1 MKASTLLMALA
12 LTSGAQAEEW
22 LSVGAAMAAPQ
33 ATKKQTS
40 DASQQATMASA
51 APTASNKGSSGIVS
65 ELSARVEQ
73 LQQEVEMLR
82 GRVEEQDNSLKRLQ
96 EESQTRYLDLDRRL
110 AALVK
115 APSSAAVDNSS
126 LGESSDALYQR
137 AMGFIRDKKYPEAS
151 DAFDRFIT
159 SYPKDPLISNA
170 LYWSGEVW
178 LVRGELDRALVQ
190 FKRVVKEFPGSE
202 KAADATY
209 IVGVTLHRQ
218 DKTAEAKVWLKR
230 VIVNYQGKA
239 DSTVRLAKAYLEKI

>member
-1 MKASTLLMALA
+1 MKALTLLMALA
-12 LTSGAQAEEW
+12 LTGGAHAEEW
-22 LSVGAAMAAPQ
+22 LSVGATMAPQ

-115 APSSAAVDNSS
+115 TPSSATADNSAS
-126 LGESSDALYQR
+126 LGESADALYQR
-137 AMGFIRDKKYPEAS
+137 AMSFIRDKKYPEAS
-151 DAFDRFIT
+151 DAFERFIT

-178 LVRGELDRALVQ
+178 LVRGELDRALAQ
-190 FKRVVKEFPGSE
+190 FKRVVKEFPNSE

-209 IVGVTLHRQ
+209 KVGVTLHRQ
-218 DKTAEAKVWLKR
+218 DKTAEAKVWLKK

>member
-1 MKASTLLMALA
+1 MKALTLLMALT
-12 LTSGAQAEEW
+12 LTGGAHAEEW
-22 LSVGAAMAAPQ
+22 LSVGATMAPQ

-40 DASQQATMASA
+40 DVSQQATMASA
-51 APTASNKGSSGIVS
+51 APTVSNKDSSGIVS

-82 GRVEEQDNSLKRLQ
+82 GRVEEQDHLIKRLQ
-96 EESQTRYLDLDRRL
+96 EEGQTRYLDLDRRL

-115 APSSAAVDNSS
+115 SPSTAAADNSS
-126 LGESSDALYQR
+126 AGEGSDALYQR

-159 SYPKDPLISNA
+159 SFPKDPLLSNA

-190 FKRVVKEFPGSE
+190 FKRVVKEFPSSE

-209 IVGVTLHRQ
+209 KVGVTLHRQ
-218 DKTAEAKVWLKR
+218 DKTTEAKVWLKR
-230 VIVNYQGKA
+230 VIDNYQGKA
-239 DSTVRLAKAYLEKI
+239 DSTVRLARAYLEKI